1 MSEDAPAFQALPGA
15 TPDNSAFIDL
25 YFDPS
30 VKGYPRR
37 SRVSLVIN
45 GYQLWLGFGQS
56 VALAIPA
63 GPVSIVVQQID
74 QLLYSSTARL
84 DFSVHVGQRVPVFYR
99 ASHFERNPGSLT
111 FQRLEGLSP
120 SERNDLTSMKIMF
133 AVILGMMIL
142 MTIPIAL
149 MFWFMNSLGA
159 P

>member
-1 MSEDAPAFQALPGA
+1 M
-15 TPDNSAFIDL
+15 
-25 YFDPS
+25 
-30 VKGYPRR
+30 
-37 SRVSLVIN
+37 SLVIN

-56 VALAIPA
+56 VALAVPA
-63 GPVSIVVQQID
+63 GPVSIVVQQIN

-111 FQRLEGLSP
+111 FQRFEGLSP
-120 SERNDLTSMKIMF
+120 SERNDLTTMKIMF

-142 MTIPIAL
+142 TTIPIAL

>member
-1 MSEDAPAFQALPGA
+1 MSTNSPGFQALPGA

-30 VKGYPRR
+30 ISLPGK
-37 SRVSLVIN
+37 STVSITIN
-45 GYQLWLGFGQS
+45 GWSMRLSAGQF
-56 VALAIPA
+56 VRIAVPP
-63 GPVSIVVQQID
+63 GPVRVVVQVLALSFITPKPQ
-74 QLLYSSTARL
+74 L
-84 DFSVHVGQRVPVFYR
+84 DFVVYPGQVVPVFYR
-99 ASHFERNPGSLT
+99 ASRFKNNPGSLT

-120 SERNDLTSMKIMF
+120 SERNDLTTMKIMF

>member
-1 MSEDAPAFQALPGA
+1 MSQDVPAFQALPGA

-56 VALAIPA
+56 VALAVPA
-63 GPVSIVVQQID
+63 GPVSIVVQQIN

-111 FQRLEGLSP
+111 FQRFEGLSP
-120 SERNDLTSMKIMF
+120 SERNDLTTMKIMF
-133 AVILGMMIL
+133 AVFLGMTL
-142 MTIPIAL
+142 MAIIPIAL
-149 MFWFMNSLGA
+149 FFWFMNSLGA

>member
-1 MSEDAPAFQALPGA
+1 MSANSQGFQALPGA

-30 VKGYPRR
+30 ISLPGK
-37 SRVSLVIN
+37 STVSITIN
-45 GYQLWLGFGQS
+45 GWSMRLSAGQF
-56 VALAIPA
+56 VRIAVPP
-63 GPVSIVVQQID
+63 GPVRVVVQVLTLSFI
-74 QLLYSSTARL
+74 TPKPRL
-84 DFSVHVGQRVPVFYR
+84 DFVVYPGQVVPVFYR
-99 ASHFERNPGSLT
+99 ASRFKNNPGSLT
-111 FQRLEGLSP
+111 FQRLEELSP
-120 SERNDLTSMKIMF
+120 SERNDLTTMKIMF

>member
-1 MSEDAPAFQALPGA
+1 MSQDVPAFQALPGA

-56 VALAIPA
+56 VALAVPA

-74 QLLYSSTARL
+74 QLLFSSTARL

-111 FQRLEGLSP
+111 FQRFEGLSP

-133 AVILGMMIL
+133 AVFLGMTL
-142 MTIPIAL
+142 MAIIPIAL
-149 MFWFMNSLGA
+149 FFWFMKSLGA

>member
-1 MSEDAPAFQALPGA
+1 MSQDVPAFQALPGA
-15 TPDNSAFIDL
+15 TPQNSAFIDL

-30 VKGYPRR
+30 VEGYPRR

-56 VALAIPA
+56 VALAVPA
-63 GPVSIVVQQID
+63 GPVSIVVQQIN

-111 FQRLEGLSP
+111 FQRFEGLSP
-120 SERNDLTSMKIMF
+120 SERNDLTTMKILF

-142 MTIPIAL
+142 TTIPIAL

>member
-1 MSEDAPAFQALPGA
+1 MSTNRPGFQALPGA

-56 VALAIPA
+56 VALAVPA
-63 GPVSIVVQQID
+63 GPVSIVVQQIN

-111 FQRLEGLSP
+111 FQRFEGLSP
-120 SERNDLTSMKIMF
+120 SERNDLTTMKIMF
-133 AVILGMMIL
+133 AVFLGMTL
-142 MTIPIAL
+142 MAIIPIAL
-149 MFWFMNSLGA
+149 FFWFMNSLGA